1 MTTFIAE
8 KGSNIHDETKRVKN
22 ILKENG
28 SRGGFLIFNDIQLAV
43 SSDSNPND
51 IATIYFLKNKLRQ
64 NGLLNND

>member
-1 MTTFIAE
+1 MTIEAR

-28 SRGGFLIFNDIQLAV
+28 SRDGILVFNDIQLAV
-43 SSDSNPND
+43 SSDSNPYD
-51 IATIYFLKNKLRQ
+51 IATIYFLKHKLAQ